1 MLYRSSI
8 NCCSEVYVFIM
19 ADSLNVKNSNG
30 ESWENR
36 VELVSK
42 AVALRISRQF
52 GTDLAMKVL
61 PSVTEAV
68 AEVLGPKGGS
78 AYIPF
83 AREAEAIVRAGRVL
97 GGLGYMAGA
106 SGNISVRL
114 DDGTVLITPS
124 GKRKAEL
131 CASEMMRVDLAGNV
145 LSDGPQKVSS
155 EYMIHLQAY
164 RSRSDVRAVV
174 HTHAPYAT
182 TFAAAHMPLDNTVLA
197 EAWNMLGGTIPVVPF
212 GAPSTPKLAENLIPF
227 LRDHSCFLLANHG
240 LMTVAKDLE
249 LAVQMTETA
258 EFLARIQLN
267 ARALGG
273 EKPLRGQD
281 IAILR
286 EVEARRRK

>member
-1 MLYRSSI
+1 MASPPDGNNRNLREWEQQ
-8 NCCSEVYVFIM
+8 SEAVV
-19 ADSLNVKNSNG
+19 
-30 ESWENR
+30 
-36 VELVSK
+36 K
-42 AVALRISRQF
+42 AVAVHISRRF
-52 GTDLAMKVL
+52 GSDLAVKVL
-61 PSVTEAV
+61 PAVTEAV
-68 AEVLGPKGGS
+68 VGVLGPERGRD
-78 AYIPF
+78 YIPF
-83 AREAEAIVRAGRVL
+83 AREAEAIVRAGRIL

-114 DDGTVLITPS
+114 EDGTVLITPS
-124 GKRKAEL
+124 GRRKAEL
-131 CASEMMRVDLAGNV
+131 RPDEMVRVDLAGNV
-145 LSDGPQKVSS
+145 LSEGPQKVSS

-164 RSRSDVRAVV
+164 RSRSDVHAVV

-212 GAPSTPKLAENLIPF
+212 GAPSTPELAENLIPF
-227 LRDHSCFLLANHG
+227 LKDHSCFLLANHG

-249 LAVQMTETA
+249 MAVQMTETA

-281 IAILR
+281 INILR